1 MMREADKAAA
11 EFGGYTLVK
20 QCHGA
25 AMQSGWWINLKTG
38 VPFTPQERH
47 DMVPT
52 KLMLTVSELSEA
64 MEGHRKGLMDSHLPN
79 RTNFEVELA
88 DAAIRIFDLAGGLNI
103 DLGKV
108 IAEKLA
114 YNAMRADHK
123 LSARMQDG
131 GKRY

>member
-25 AMQSGWWINLKTG
+25 AMQSGWWINPKTG
-38 VPFTPQERH
+38 EPFTPQERH

-52 KLMLTVSELSEA
+52 KLMLIVSEVSEA
-64 MEGHRKGLMDSHLPN
+64 MEGHRKGLRDSHLPN
-79 RTNFEVELA
+79 RMNFDVELA
-88 DAAIRIFDLAGGLNI
+88 DAVIRIFDLAGGMNI
-103 DLGKV
+103 DLGKI

-114 YNAMRADHK
+114 YNAVRSDHT
-123 LSARMQDG
+123 LAARMAEG